1 MRRVLL
7 LLIMLTLTAQL
18 SAFEICGD
26 IKSWQKEDFCGFD
39 KVGDCTGECGD
50 ITSLFSR
57 IENEKLYVRI
67 SFDDMVK
74 RDGVSFVK
82 DNFSNHN
89 IKIVFS
95 VLSKKDSNNVFAS
108 RIIDLHNKKFNI
120 DRWRILRTPENNLLE
135 LAIPWKNHSISKEE
149 LLFTIKILLDG
160 KIVDTFTEDGSRGST
175 GNCAFVHHGNQG
187 LTYTEVFYGQDPP
200 ETSGYDEVLEVHQAT
215 DVPGNFHMSGT
226 LMPAAE
232 WHNPE
237 FNDWL
242 SIGVT
247 EGWVAMLTS
256 AFGQHIMPFLNDNM
270 NNWSV
275 AVECDMVEYLYN
287 YIPKVAWIP
296 ERVWLSQ
303 GYYPDAGLSDPWL
316 GDNWTQHGVEAV
328 ILDDWPHCSGYSN
341 SKIHWMNNG
350 SGITLRVIPIN
361 NEFVGKFWN
370 DPDGAKNMIANTGQ
384 YGIIVYG
391 TDWECAAEMNEHHNT
406 FILDNYESV
415 IWYCHDNYPAIEAWK
430 LDVALNNSDFDG
442 SSLNITNGTYGMLG
456 GTDGYGGG
464 NNSWYIDW
472 AGCESHSDF
481 HTPKWNYGFIWDD
494 AYNNLMTAPNNS
506 LSQLGWYTMMINL
519 HETGWHTGGEIADWE
534 HRYSSH
540 IKNANVFAEAS
551 RWANGDYTTT
561 TSAYFS
567 DIDRDGVDELI
578 MHNDKVFF
586 VFESIGGKAN
596 WVFYKDE
603 LENAYSVVGSDM
615 AYWSET
621 DGDYNESSNN
631 HFAALSDVSPN
642 QQHAVYD
649 INIDSS
655 SGDSVQAT
663 LTQWG
668 VSKTFVLLTGNNY
681 LDVVY
686 NFYDQTGYVKSGWT
700 PNLLDLIWSGKS
712 HLQRMWG
719 DYGSYCGQRNSS
731 SGATVALVLSNGGAS
746 HNLDFEGTLV
756 KGDEIK
762 GYKQFKTRLFA
773 GWTSAPYDP
782 YQNKVVELDS
792 LSVENLDIFPPIL
805 NNQAFLVSDN
815 TVQLTFNEAVDETTA
830 EDILNYSLENFTE
843 SYTLD
848 SAVRQA
854 DWRKVNL
861 TINETFQVGDSGQIV
876 VSNIEDLNDN
886 VIEAGSSATLSVPSG
901 MTPHT
906 IGIDGTNDF
915 DENTELIDTQTHTLD
930 ITWDDYNLY
939 LGFYSFNLGS
949 EGDLFVNID
958 TDQLSGSGATS
969 GSWGRVNFANPYL
982 PEYQVAIEG
991 GGGSMQ
997 VNNWTA
1003 KGWNYP
1009 GNGAIGSSYEGW
1021 AENGLTEISIPWSEL
1036 GNPTRI
1042 ALSVHISVEDDL
1054 DITEAFPSLNSI
1066 GYNPTLEYVY
1076 AFFTP
1081 YINDDMPLSGMEPNK
1096 VFTLPNTSPQIT
1108 SYQPDS
1114 LEITMEEND
1123 SQGFSITVE
1132 DFENDDLYYNWK
1144 LDGGRVS
1151 SDSSYTY
1158 YTYYD
1163 SQGLHTLEVTV
1174 TDNVPGNVPDTLV
1187 WSITVNDFI
1196 LGVPVVTISIDGN
1209 DVILNWDPIEN
1220 ATSYIIYESEYPY
1233 SGFTQLDTAPTNSYC
1248 HVNGATG
1255 TKKFYR
1261 VTASSE

>member
-1 MRRVLL
+1 MKNIFLL
-7 LLIMLTLTAQL
+7 LALLGLTAYL

-50 ITSLFSR
+50 ITSLFSG

-89 IKIVFS
+89 MKIVFS

-108 RIIDLHNKKFNI
+108 RIIDLRNKKFNI

-242 SIGVT
+242 ADGVT

-287 YIPKVAWIP
+287 YVPHIAWVP

-391 TDWECAAEMNEHHNT
+391 TDWEVAAEMNEHHNT
-406 FILDNYESV
+406 YLLDNYESV

-430 LDVALNNSDFDG
+430 LGQALDNTDFNG
-442 SSLNITNGTYGMLG
+442 SEIDIVNGTYAMLG

-494 AYNNLMTAPNNS
+494 AYNNLMTAPDNA

-567 DIDRDGVDELI
+567 DIDRDGVGELI
-578 MHNDKVFF
+578 MYNDKAFF
-586 VFESIGGKAN
+586 VFEEIGGKAN
-596 WVFYKDE
+596 WIFCKDSE
-603 LENAYSVVGSDM
+603 GNAYSVVGSDV

-631 HFAALSDVSPN
+631 HVAALSDVSPN
-642 QQHAVYD
+642 YQHDIYD
-649 INIDSS
+649 ISIDITTE
-655 SGDSVQAT
+655 DSIQAT
-663 LTQWG
+663 LTRYG
-668 VSKTFVLLTGNNY
+668 VSKTVQLKTGNQY
-681 LDVVY
+681 IEVTY
-686 NFYDQTGYVKSGWT
+686 NFGNETGYVKSGWT
-700 PNLLDLIWSGKS
+700 PGLLDLIWSGKS

-719 DYGSYCGQRNSS
+719 DGGEYCGQRNSS
-731 SGATVALVLSNGGAS
+731 SGATVALVLGDAGAS
-746 HNLDFEGTLV
+746 HNLEFEGTLV
-756 KGDEIK
+756 KGDEIYGQGGFVIRLYA
-762 GYKQFKTRLFA
+762 GY
-773 GWTSAPYDP
+773 TSEPYDP
-782 YQNKVVELDS
+782 SNNKVVELDS
-792 LSVENLDIFPPIL
+792 LAAEMLDDLAPRIIDGIAYLVGESKLQIIFSEAL
-805 NNQAFLVSDN
+805 N
-815 TVQLTFNEAVDETTA
+815 ETTA
-830 EDILNYSLENFTE
+830 EDIANYEFQSFIGN
-843 SYTLD
+843 YTLAN
-848 SAVRQA
+848 AVLSHI
-854 DWRKVNL
+854 RKVTL
-861 TINETFQVGDSGQIV
+861 TINETFLPNDCGNVI
-876 VSNIEDLNDN
+876 VSNVEDLHGN
-886 VIEAGSSATLSVPSG
+886 VIDPDYNTATVTEIV
-901 MTPHT
+901 TPHIVGT
-906 IGIDGTNDF
+906 MNGWDPANHDYDFILNNNGIWEVVINLSAGTHEYKVIESDAWDGNDWPNTNQIIILTEETDVTFLANCGLVIGTRNYDEFVTHCNPVIAGDFLSELGGTDWDPTCLVGEMADIDTNGIFEWQVLVPQGDWEYKVTLNHNWDQDTQGSAGNFYFNSNGQDSTLFTYDMSQNITSADTVGGGAGISDNANVIFEDLFSNYPNPFQQITSIKFDIKSSGKVRIDVYNIKGQLVKTLINRKVEVGQHIIIWDGTN
-915 DENTELIDTQTHTLD
+915 EQGISLSSGIYLCKMKTK
-930 ITWDDYNLY
+930 DY
-939 LGFYSFNLGS
+939 
-949 EGDLFVNID
+949 
-958 TDQLSGSGATS
+958 T
-969 GSWGRVNFANPYL
+969 
-982 PEYQVAIEG
+982 
-991 GGGSMQ
+991 
-997 VNNWTA
+997 
-1003 KGWNYP
+1003 
-1009 GNGAIGSSYEGW
+1009 
-1021 AENGLTEISIPWSEL
+1021 
-1036 GNPTRI
+1036 
-1042 ALSVHISVEDDL
+1042 
-1054 DITEAFPSLNSI
+1054 
-1066 GYNPTLEYVY
+1066 
-1076 AFFTP
+1076 
-1081 YINDDMPLSGMEPNK
+1081 
-1096 VFTLPNTSPQIT
+1096 
-1108 SYQPDS
+1108 
-1114 LEITMEEND
+1114 
-1123 SQGFSITVE
+1123 TVR
-1132 DFENDDLYYNWK
+1132 K
-1144 LDGGRVS
+1144 
-1151 SDSSYTY
+1151 
-1158 YTYYD
+1158 
-1163 SQGLHTLEVTV
+1163 
-1174 TDNVPGNVPDTLV
+1174 
-1187 WSITVNDFI
+1187 II
-1196 LGVPVVTISIDGN
+1196 L
-1209 DVILNWDPIEN
+1209 L
-1220 ATSYIIYESEYPY
+1220 
-1233 SGFTQLDTAPTNSYC
+1233 
-1248 HVNGATG
+1248 
-1255 TKKFYR
+1255 K
-1261 VTASSE
+1261 